1 MAIRARPYETD
12 GDLRRMQS
20 LQQELWAGRGPYVA
34 AHVGDLAWWLHR
46 PEGKRRLW
54 LDGDHCVAW
63 AWLHPPAT
71 LDYDV
76 HHEHLSLRANVL
88 AWLEDEAEG
97 DVLSTYALET
107 DGDWVAFVESSGYKR
122 PASPQSYAY
131 HLRGLD
137 DSSLEPRAPN
147 GFRQHTVE
155 GEEDYRKRVEIHRAV
170 WAPSRVTEEVYR
182 RVTQAWPY
190 RADLDCVVEAPDGRF
205 AAYVL
210 CWYDDANRVGL
221 FEPVGTHP
229 DFRRQG
235 LGSLVCRYA
244 FRRLQEEG
252 ATQALV
258 LAAEEPAVRLYES
271 VGFRRYT
278 RVVEFQKSRN
288 SGGLPSESSSAE

>member
-1 MAIRARPYETD
+1 VAICARPYETD
-12 GDLRRMQS
+12 DDLRRMQS
-20 LQQELWAGRGPYVA
+20 LQQELWASRGPHVA

-54 LDGDHCVAW
+54 LDGDRCVAW

-76 HHEHLSLRANVL
+76 HHEHLSLREDVL

-97 DVLSTYALET
+97 DMLSTYALET
-107 DGDWVAFVESSGYKR
+107 DDDWVAFVESQGYERPPSGKW
-122 PASPQSYAY
+122 YAF
-131 HLRGLD
+131 HLRELD
-137 DSSLEPRAPN
+137 DSESEPRVPR
-147 GFRQHTVE
+147 GFRLHTVDRD
-155 GEEDYRKRVEIHRAV
+155 EDFPKRVAIHRAV
-170 WAPSRVTEEVYR
+170 WAPSRVTEGVYL

-190 RADLDCVVEAPDGRF
+190 RGDLDCVLEAPDGRF

-235 LGSLVCRYA
+235 LGSAVCRYA
-244 FRRLQEEG
+244 FHRLREEG
-252 ATQALV
+252 ATRALV

-278 RVVEFQKSRN
+278 RVLEFQKPRKR
-288 SGGLPSESSSAE
+288 G